1 MKQLI
6 HVLLV
11 ASLMACTV
19 GQKTSHRSQPSW
31 LYGAE
36 SNYVISNGV
45 ASTHEEAKQ
54 VALSRVKEEIIKSV
68 AVQVSV
74 KESLTTREEVSTFI
88 ESFDAQTE
96 IKSDYFEAMKG
107 ITALKIQDFYWET
120 IKQNGQSRIRYH
132 IRYPFS
138 TQELQSLIQDYES
151 IQAEWDAMLNKVRR
165 KEVYHTVESL
175 MADIDYCMY
184 LYRKIQGSK
193 RQEALKLHRF
203 LESRASDIQID
214 LLENRPGRIR
224 YRLSLGGNVINT
236 AINPDVVSNCDL
248 QIQEIKVFADQVLIL
263 YTTPLQCRTNVEK
276 RIEINYNLYGYRK
289 FLNVKVQD

>member
-1 MKQLI
+1 MRQI
-6 HVLLV
+6 INVLFALSIV
-11 ASLMACTV
+11 ACSTV
-19 GQKTSHRSQPSW
+19 QKASHRTQPSW

-36 SNYVISNGV
+36 SNFVISNGV
-45 ASTHEEAKQ
+45 ANTHEEAKQ

-74 KESLTTREEVSTFI
+74 KESLSTREEVSSFI

-96 IKSDYFEAMKG
+96 IKSDYFEAIKG

-120 IKQNGQSRIRYH
+120 IKQNGQSKIRYH

-138 TQELQSLIQDYES
+138 QTELQSLIKDYES
-151 IQAEWDAMLNKVRR
+151 IQAEWDDMLNKVRK
-165 KEVYHTVESL
+165 KEIYHTVESL
-175 MADIDYCMY
+175 MADIDYCMF
-184 LYRKIQGSK
+184 LFRKIQGSK
-193 RQEALKLHRF
+193 RQEALKHHRF
-203 LESRASDIQID
+203 LETRANDIRID

-236 AINPDVVSNCDL
+236 AINPDVVSNCEL

-263 YTTPLQCRTNVEK
+263 YTTPIQCRTNVEK
-276 RIEINYNLYGYRK
+276 RIEINYNLYGFRK
-289 FLNVKVQD
+289 FLDIKVQD